1 MWRSK
6 AAHTVQ
12 EDDNSSVVDRLDR
25 LGYLNCTRLHDNT
38 HARCRHK
45 SAQFSWL
52 NYVWEGRPQRTASAA
67 ARTVS
72 WWLGEGDAAI
82 DPFDAETFLEL
93 LSRLPLDPGELP
105 AHRRPATVFFVG
117 DSTARQQ
124 AVSLCCLLRA
134 GFAAA
139 GSTHSVDVTVSI
151 PFLTFA
157 CKVVGRDPATGAR
170 TNLAGIRYVRCNR
183 GDSLPPWRPLE
194 QTPSLDYELARTI
207 AKAPDVLIIN
217 LGAWNF
223 EDGCRDM
230 HSLHDGLC
238 NGTRPWILHEY
249 AQQWTLL
256 AGALNEAYSP
266 SKRPR
271 SLVLLRTASPRD
283 FEGGKH
289 PVGRCRRTSPMGEA
303 ELIEQE
309 ERVDLGGMRVAVL
322 TKNLILDAVATQRM
336 PWVRV
341 LDAYEISRARVD
353 AHPSRCAH
361 LPRAFRGLL
370 LAPLRAPRRSPSIPN
385 PLAVVAPRG
394 TASATPCHIFTPCPP
409 PNKRSSGKRTEDCVH
424 YCLPGV
430 PDVYNGRFLSI
441 LDEVVR
447 GTGGRMGTAADGAA
461 GARHKNS
468 IGAPGTV
475 LHRFNFRYGD
485 LPFVDVVK
493 LSGTNG
499 MRATEGRAVRAQ
511 TYTSLSLRLDPSSSA
526 AMLIECPWIGTPQNM
541 EHGWSNGSLGL
552 GVCSDIKDSRA
563 SWARSRRRGQGG
575 LDRQ

>member
-1 MWRSK
+1 
-6 AAHTVQ
+6 
-12 EDDNSSVVDRLDR
+12 
-25 LGYLNCTRLHDNT
+25 
-38 HARCRHK
+38 
-45 SAQFSWL
+45 
-52 NYVWEGRPQRTASAA
+52 
-67 ARTVS
+67 
-72 WWLGEGDAAI
+72 
-82 DPFDAETFLEL
+82 
-93 LSRLPLDPGELP
+93 
-105 AHRRPATVFFVG
+105 
-117 DSTARQQ
+117 
-124 AVSLCCLLRA
+124 
-134 GFAAA
+134 
-139 GSTHSVDVTVSI
+139 
-151 PFLTFA
+151 
-157 CKVVGRDPATGAR
+157 
-170 TNLAGIRYVRCNR
+170 
-183 GDSLPPWRPLE
+183 
-194 QTPSLDYELARTI
+194 
-207 AKAPDVLIIN
+207 
-217 LGAWNF
+217 
-223 EDGCRDM
+223 M

-353 AHPSRCAH
+353 AHPS
-361 LPRAFRGLL
+361 
-370 LAPLRAPRRSPSIPN
+370 
-385 PLAVVAPRG
+385 
-394 TASATPCHIFTPCPP
+394 
-409 PNKRSSGKRTEDCVH
+409 SSGKRTEDCVH

-461 GARHKNS
+461 GAHHKNS

-541 EHGWSNGSLGL
+541 EHGWSNSSLGL